1 MKKFLLFISDLAVL
15 FGSLLL
21 TLYLRYGQG
30 FSEKLEFHFIPFSS
44 IFIVW
49 LIIFYIANLYEPATL
64 RNNIYF
70 YSALLQAI
78 TISSVVSL
86 TLFYLVPLFKIAPKT
101 NFAIFAAILTGFE
114 FSVRFGFN
122 RIFEKKFKKTVLI
135 VGLNRQAFELAQF
148 IKNNPQ
154 LGYNLKCV
162 VDLTPNQP
170 NDPLADRE
178 KEFDKFDIIQGLDVL
193 EKQIKDNEI
202 DTIVISPEAYQTPE
216 TINIFYRSLGKKIIF
231 LNLASFYERLTG
243 RIPLGAIN
251 QIWFLENLSE
261 GTKRGYEIVKR
272 SGDIIFAI
280 VIGVIS
286 LILYPFAILAVKISS
301 PGPIFYRQKRV
312 GQLGKVF
319 EIVKFRTMRKD
330 AEKDTGAI
338 WTTENDPR
346 ITKVGNFL
354 RKTRLD
360 EVPQVWNILKGEMS
374 FVGPRA
380 ERPEF
385 HDLLRKNV
393 PFYEERYLIKP
404 GLSGWAQINFHYG
417 SSVQDAAEKLKYD
430 LYYIKNRSLLLDL
443 GIILKTVRIAFK
455 QAGR

>member
-101 NFAIFAAILTGFE
+101 NFAIFAAIFTGLE

-202 DTIVISPEAYQTPE
+202 DTI
-216 TINIFYRSLGKKIIF
+216 F
-231 LNLASFYERLTG
+231 LN
-243 RIPLGAIN
+243 P
-251 QIWFLENLSE
+251 
-261 GTKRGYEIVKR
+261 
-272 SGDIIFAI
+272 
-280 VIGVIS
+280 
-286 LILYPFAILAVKISS
+286 
-301 PGPIFYRQKRV
+301 
-312 GQLGKVF
+312 
-319 EIVKFRTMRKD
+319 
-330 AEKDTGAI
+330 
-338 WTTENDPR
+338 
-346 ITKVGNFL
+346 
-354 RKTRLD
+354 
-360 EVPQVWNILKGEMS
+360 
-374 FVGPRA
+374 
-380 ERPEF
+380 
-385 HDLLRKNV
+385 
-393 PFYEERYLIKP
+393 
-404 GLSGWAQINFHYG
+404 
-417 SSVQDAAEKLKYD
+417 
-430 LYYIKNRSLLLDL
+430 
-443 GIILKTVRIAFK
+443 
-455 QAGR
+455 

>member
-101 NFAIFAAILTGFE
+101 NFAIFAAIFTGLE